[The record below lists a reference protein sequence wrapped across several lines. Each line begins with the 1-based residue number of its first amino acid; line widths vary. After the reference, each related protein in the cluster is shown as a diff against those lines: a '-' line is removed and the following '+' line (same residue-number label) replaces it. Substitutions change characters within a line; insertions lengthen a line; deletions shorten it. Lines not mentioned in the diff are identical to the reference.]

1 MWAISKAES
10 RSQHTYTQTCTSI
23 HFIEFIFN
31 HETVYSNESRPLSQN
46 VKHHI
51 HWLHSIGELDLIFF
65 SGSST
70 NQMLLDS
77 FDLDLFN
84 FEINA
89 VMPEKMLKYANVT
102 VQLNTRSARFKAK
115 NARNPNM

>member
-1 MWAISKAES
+1 
-10 RSQHTYTQTCTSI
+10 
-23 HFIEFIFN
+23 
-31 HETVYSNESRPLSQN
+31 
-46 VKHHI
+46 
-51 HWLHSIGELDLIFF
+51 
-65 SGSST
+65 
-70 NQMLLDS
+70 MLLDS